1 MIQHD
6 HTQIFKTEASFNFY
20 IFYFNLEL
28 NEHLLK

>member
-6 HTQIFKTEASFNFY
+6 HTQIFKTEASLSFY